1 MGDWTDFV
9 TVALSAIAALFAV
22 LAFLRAG
29 RRSTGLSRDEAADLL
44 RTEFDRSRRSSDEQ
58 ARAARQELGDN
69 QRGFQDTTL
78 KVFGELAQSLST
90 QMRAFGE
97 RLDAGMQT
105 IDGRAAAISSK
116 LDSDLKLM
124 GEEAARNR
132 DALRQAIDARL
143 DEAAGKQT
151 AAAKDLR
158 EEVSGSVQRL
168 SEGLLRAAG
177 EQRTLQT
184 EQFEAFA
191 HRLGQSLASIETRST
206 ELKDALQ
213 KNLIDFGTTAGERHK
228 ALEHTLTS
236 RLSEMLEANAKN
248 AEALRGE
255 MTANLQLL
263 GTNMGTTL
271 NQIGAQQK
279 ERLDVVSQELRTLTE
294 KHERAQE
301 ALRQA
306 VEVRLD
312 ALRTENSA
320 KLDEMRRTV
329 DEKLQS
335 TLEQRFDEAATKQA
349 VAAKDLREEVAGSVQ
364 RLSDAL
370 TKSAG
375 EQRTLQTEQ
384 FEAFAGRLSQSLATI
399 ETRSKDIDDA
409 LQKSLVDFGT
419 MAGERHQALQ
429 HTLASRLSEMLEAN
443 TKSTEILR
451 GELTTSLQQLSATMT
466 TALNQIGAQQKERL
480 DIVGQEL
487 RALTEKHEK
496 GQEALRQTVEA
507 RLDALRTENSAKL
520 DEMRRTVDE
529 KLQSTLEQRLGE
541 SFTRVVEQLE
551 RVHKGIGEMQTLA
564 AGVGDLKKVL
574 SNVSVR
580 GALGEIQLA
589 MLLEQ
594 FLSPEQLIKNAVV
607 QDGSSE
613 RVEFAVKLPGRD
625 SDREVLL
632 PIDAKFPQ
640 EDYERLV
647 TASHL
652 GDAEAVAE
660 AGRALENRV
669 KLFAKTIR
677 EKYIHPPRTTDFA
690 ILFLPTEGLYAEVLR
705 RPGLF
710 EFLQREHHVSLT
722 GPTTLTAFLNA
733 LQMGFRSVAIEKR
746 SSEVWQVLGAV
757 RSEFGKYNKVVDQI
771 AKQLSTA
778 AKSVEN
784 LGTRTRVMSRKLRD
798 VETLPNEAAQALL
811 GFEANGT
818 AVADDEEE
826 AAAAQ

>member
-1 MGDWTDFV
+1 VGEDGPVGDWTDFV

-44 RTEFDRSRRSSDEQ
+44 RTEFDRSRQSSDEQ

-294 KHERAQE
+294 NHERAQE

-306 VEVRLD
+306 VRSASMHSVPKIPRSLTRCAEPSTKSSNPRWNNGLTRRQPSRPSQP
-312 ALRTENSA
+312 RTSA
-320 KLDEMRRTV
+320 KR
-329 DEKLQS
+329 S
-335 TLEQRFDEAATKQA
+335 PAAC
-349 VAAKDLREEVAGSVQ
+349 SV
-364 RLSDAL
+364 
-370 TKSAG
+370 
-375 EQRTLQTEQ
+375 
-384 FEAFAGRLSQSLATI
+384 
-399 ETRSKDIDDA
+399 
-409 LQKSLVDFGT
+409 
-419 MAGERHQALQ
+419 
-429 HTLASRLSEMLEAN
+429 
-443 TKSTEILR
+443 
-451 GELTTSLQQLSATMT
+451 
-466 TALNQIGAQQKERL
+466 
-480 DIVGQEL
+480 
-487 RALTEKHEK
+487 
-496 GQEALRQTVEA
+496 
-507 RLDALRTENSAKL
+507 
-520 DEMRRTVDE
+520 
-529 KLQSTLEQRLGE
+529 
-541 SFTRVVEQLE
+541 
-551 RVHKGIGEMQTLA
+551 
-564 AGVGDLKKVL
+564 
-574 SNVSVR
+574 
-580 GALGEIQLA
+580 
-589 MLLEQ
+589 
-594 FLSPEQLIKNAVV
+594 
-607 QDGSSE
+607 
-613 RVEFAVKLPGRD
+613 
-625 SDREVLL
+625 
-632 PIDAKFPQ
+632 
-640 EDYERLV
+640 
-647 TASHL
+647 
-652 GDAEAVAE
+652 
-660 AGRALENRV
+660 
-669 KLFAKTIR
+669 
-677 EKYIHPPRTTDFA
+677 
-690 ILFLPTEGLYAEVLR
+690 
-705 RPGLF
+705 
-710 EFLQREHHVSLT
+710 
-722 GPTTLTAFLNA
+722 
-733 LQMGFRSVAIEKR
+733 
-746 SSEVWQVLGAV
+746 
-757 RSEFGKYNKVVDQI
+757 
-771 AKQLSTA
+771 
-778 AKSVEN
+778 
-784 LGTRTRVMSRKLRD
+784 
-798 VETLPNEAAQALL
+798 
-811 GFEANGT
+811 
-818 AVADDEEE
+818 
-826 AAAAQ
+826 